1 MYTLSLAGAMSL
13 VGAAAAN
20 AANVFNPTYMPKAGE
35 GYVKGG
41 TAFVMTSEDAET
53 TAGKSSDKETD
64 DGLANVNSFGFEFG
78 YGIFNGLTLKVANN
92 TAPRHGSYSY
102 SMFNNPETTLA
113 LNYRILDDQNKLDV
127 YFAWDVQFADK
138 DADYDSN
145 WVNLG
150 VKFGQDLGNFAYNVG
165 AEINYALSA
174 ETEGFEDDGT
184 GTGKFIKVKRELDSG
199 LMYGLNAD
207 LMYKFNDKLSGN
219 FDLALTMY
227 SDLDETSKGE
237 GVSYKKTYEYD
248 LSYKAGLALNYQ
260 LRENTTLRGKLA
272 YETLGSGEW
281 KDNGEDKGDTAKSD
295 DISLGFEVAVAF

>member
-35 GYVKGG
+35 GYIKGG
-41 TAFVMTSEDAET
+41 TAFVMTSEDGIEDS
-53 TAGKSSDKETD
+53 GVKEEVD
-64 DGLANVNSFGFEFG
+64 DGIKNVNDFSFEFG
-78 YGIFNGLTLKVANN
+78 YGIFNGLTLKVANS

-102 SMFNNPETTLA
+102 KLFSNPETTLA

-145 WVNLG
+145 WFNLG

-165 AEINYALSA
+165 AEVSYGLKA
-174 ETEGFEDDGT
+174 EAIDDDGD
-184 GTGKFIKVKRELDSG
+184 KNELDAA

-227 SDLDETSKGE
+227 SDVDA
-237 GVSYKKTYEYD
+237 SYKEAGLGKTSYEYD

-260 LRENTTLRGKLA
+260 LKENTTLRGKLS

-281 KDNGEDKGDTAKSD
+281 KDKDGTGDKGDTAKSD
-295 DISLGFEVAVAF
+295 NISLGFEVAVAF